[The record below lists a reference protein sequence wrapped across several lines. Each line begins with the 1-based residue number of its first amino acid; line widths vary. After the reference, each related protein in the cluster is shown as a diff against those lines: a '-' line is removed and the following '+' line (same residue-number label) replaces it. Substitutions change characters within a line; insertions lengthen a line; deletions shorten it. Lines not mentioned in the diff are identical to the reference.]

1 MYNKNVYKYDDMKRA
16 EALAVRNTV
25 GWYYFKHQ
33 LFEVSGADAGK
44 FLDYVCVNRIDNLA
58 VGRERYT
65 PILFEDGTILDDVVV
80 MRLEENRYWV
90 STLFTERTSP
100 AIKKYI
106 QGMDVEI
113 EEDIDDEWHMYSVQ
127 GPRSLEMI
135 NAMVETPVDDLKF
148 FSFREN
154 RIGGMDVIINRAGF
168 TGEKLGYEIYISCD
182 YEEEI
187 EALLAENAAKFD
199 GKEVTDFQLMSLAIP
214 TEKGFYYLRSLYRR
228 SPFAVGLA
236 KNINWEKDFIGKEA
250 LLKAREQGPTHEMVG
265 FTMKDHDVNI
275 PHSAFG
281 GPGAPVMLNGEEV
294 GRVDKLTWSYVL
306 ETAIGVIYAQ
316 KDALKIGD
324 KPAILGYE
332 AEIVEMP
339 FVK

>member
-1 MYNKNVYKYDDMKRA
+1 MYNKNVYKYDDMKRS

-33 LFEVSGADAGK
+33 LFEVTGEDAGK
-44 FLDYVCVNRIDNLA
+44 FLDYVCTNRIDNLA

-65 PILFEDGTILDDVVV
+65 PILREDGTILDDVVV
-80 MRLEENRYWV
+80 MRLEEDKYWV

-100 AIKKYI
+100 AIKKHI
-106 QGMDVEI
+106 NGMDVDI

-148 FSFREN
+148 FSFAEN
-154 RIGGMDVIINRAGF
+154 RIGDMDVIINRAGF
-168 TGEKLGYEIYISCD
+168 TGEKLGYEIYISGD

-187 EALLAENAAKFD
+187 EEILASTAEKFG
-199 GKEVTDFQLMSLAIP
+199 GKQVTDFQLMALAIP
-214 TEKGFYYLRSLYRR
+214 TEKGFYYLRSLYRKN
-228 SPFAVGLA
+228 PFNVGLA
-236 KNINWEKDFIGKEA
+236 KNINWDKDFVGKEA
-250 LLKAREQGPTHEMVG
+250 LLKTREEGPTHEMVG

-294 GRVDKLTWSYVL
+294 GRVDKLTRSYVL
-306 ETAIGVIYAQ
+306 ETAIGVIYA
-316 KDALKIGD
+316 KKGTLKVGD
-324 KPAILGYE
+324 KATIRGYE